1 VAWYRIFPSVDAA
14 KNKIADNEMQ
24 LVKIKGKMIF
34 LTRCDNK
41 FYAADND
48 CPHQGGFL
56 NEGKISFR
64 KEVVCPWH
72 GYRFNLETGAEA
84 SGKNCPALTVYEVKE
99 AEDGLFIKIDI

>member
-1 VAWYRIFPSVDAA
+1 
-14 KNKIADNEMQ
+14 MQ
-24 LVKIKGKMIF
+24 LLKIKDKMIF
-34 LTRCDNK
+34 LTRCGDE

-56 NEGKISFR
+56 NEGEISFR

-72 GYRFNLETGAEA
+72 SYRFSLRTGAET
-84 SGKNCPALTVYEVKE
+84 SGKNCHNLKVYEVKK